1 MSTLVLKIIA
11 LIAMTIDHT
20 GKVLLTNSDLCNI
33 IGRVS
38 FPIFAFL
45 LVEGYHRTKSVKKY
59 LLRLFVVAVISEFA
73 FYNLFGGLNTIFTL
87 IVGLLCIIVYDK
99 EEDKAI
105 CFTVILTI
113 AVLAILFAL
122 DYGAFGILSI
132 LLFHIY
138 RKNKLKRSLFF
149 IILVL
154 IHYSIFILSTNDF
167 NYLYPMYMSI
177 ASLFLI
183 NRYED
188 KKCPKLKY
196 FFYIYYPL
204 HLYILWGIQLLIK

>member
-20 GKVLLTNSDLCNI
+20 GKVLLTNSDLCTI

-87 IVGLLCIIVYDK
+87 IVGLLCIIVYEK

-132 LLFHIY
+132 LAFHIY

-154 IHYSIFILSTNDF
+154 IHYSFFILSSNDF
-167 NYLYPMYMSI
+167 SYLYPMYMSI

-204 HLYILWGIQLLIK
+204 HLYILWMIQLLIK